1 MSSSI
6 RWGISPGKWRLSE
19 ELLSSGISEVS
30 RAWEQ
35 SDALLLFPFFAS
47 CLSAE
52 WERQPGM
59 AEGRENCALFQ
70 PLGSLFL
77 ELTQVPASFGAL
89 KEASLKAFLRL
100 ADTVSSKYTH
110 MNLRIAAGTLMKD
123 FPWVWH
129 VPMKVLVG
137 LVLVLMNYKAFK
149 KWYLL
154 NISLQGVL

>member
-1 MSSSI
+1 MKAQWAVTVI
-6 RWGISPGKWRLSE
+6 WNLWG
-19 ELLSSGISEVS
+19 S

-59 AEGRENCALFQ
+59 AEGRENLCF
-70 PLGSLFL
+70 
-77 ELTQVPASFGAL
+77 VPAPWLTLSGTYPGTNLVWCLKRSFFF
-89 KEASLKAFLRL
+89 KAFLGL
-100 ADTVSSKYTH
+100 ADTVSSKYTQ

-123 FPWVWH
+123 FPLVWH

-149 KWYLL
+149 KWYSL
-154 NISLQGVL
+154 NISLRGVL

>member
-19 ELLSSGISEVS
+19 QLLSSGISEVS

-59 AEGRENCALFQ
+59 AEGRENLCF
-70 PLGSLFL
+70 
-77 ELTQVPASFGAL
+77 VPAPWLTLSGTYPGTSFIWCLKRSFSQGLSEVSWYSVIRIHTDEPENCSRNFDEGFSLGLTCSHEGFSGAGSCFN
-89 KEASLKAFLRL
+89 E
-100 ADTVSSKYTH
+100 
-110 MNLRIAAGTLMKD
+110 
-123 FPWVWH
+123 
-129 VPMKVLVG
+129 
-137 LVLVLMNYKAFK
+137 
-149 KWYLL
+149 
-154 NISLQGVL
+154 LQGL